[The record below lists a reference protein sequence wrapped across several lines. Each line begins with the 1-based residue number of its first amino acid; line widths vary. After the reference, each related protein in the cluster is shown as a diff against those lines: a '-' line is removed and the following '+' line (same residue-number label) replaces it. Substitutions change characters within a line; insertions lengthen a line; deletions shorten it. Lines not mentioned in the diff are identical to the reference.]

1 MGGIQFIDAIAITL
15 WFALSGAGDTKFTA
29 YMGIAVNW
37 LVFVPLCY
45 FLGITLDLGLAGP
58 WIAVGVFLFLEA
70 ILIIFRVNQGKWKH
84 IKV

>member
-1 MGGIQFIDAIAITL
+1 MIMNKLLLKSYTFL
-15 WFALSGAGDTKFTA
+15 LLLMSKSALSAE
-29 YMGIAVNW
+29 GIE
-37 LVFVPLCY
+37 Y
-45 FLGITLDLGLAGP
+45 KHFLGITLDLGLAGP